1 MINTHEA
8 RSDMQFPVVSNFDT
22 DSHLQRVCTLIHTRI
37 DRKAVAKGLTFW
49 GQWFVAMSCVV
60 ALLCMLAYYQ
70 SAEVGFHYRML
81 AILTVLL
88 SVPVYSALQV
98 YYKRH
103 HYFNGL
109 VRLLFGWTVTL
120 AGLAVIGLI
129 SNASDLFSRE
139 VIITW
144 ALLGY
149 AVQILPYLLMHYLSK
164 YYHQKFNH
172 HYNSL
177 IIGTNGIALKLA
189 DTFSKQNHFPLVGLV
204 NSMPA
209 NSVARSNL
217 IVGELKELRTL
228 IKAHDI
234 RRLYI
239 ALSLSEAQHIEALY
253 IDLLDL
259 NVDVVW
265 VPDLDSM
272 MLLNHSVSEV
282 GGLAAIHLNESPL
295 TSYPTAAL
303 SKALVD
309 RFISLCALICLS
321 PLLIAVAVAV
331 KLSSPGPVL
340 FKQKRHGWNGK
351 VIKVWK
357 FRSMQVHDDKHVQQA
372 SRQDSRVT
380 AVGRFIRRSSIDELP
395 QLFNVLQGH
404 MALVGPRPHAVAHND
419 YYTGKIHAY
428 MARHR
433 IKPGITG
440 LAQISGCRGETD
452 TIDKM
457 QRRVEIDLDY
467 INNWSLWLDI
477 KILIKTPFTLISK
490 DIY

>member
-1 MINTHEA
+1 VN
-8 RSDMQFPVVSNFDT
+8 
-22 DSHLQRVCTLIHTRI
+22 
-37 DRKAVAKGLTFW
+37 
-49 GQWFVAMSCVV
+49 
-60 ALLCMLAYYQ
+60 
-70 SAEVGFHYRML
+70 FHYRML
-81 AILTVLL
+81 AILTLL
-88 SVPVYSALQV
+88 VSVPVYSALQV
-98 YYKRH
+98 YYKKH
-103 HYFNGL
+103 DYFNGL
-109 VRLLFGWTVTL
+109 ARLLLGWTTTMACLL
-120 AGLAVIGLI
+120 AIMLI
-129 SNASDLFSRE
+129 SRASDLFSRE
-139 VIITW
+139 TIITW
-144 ALLGY
+144 SLLGY
-149 AVQILPYLLMHYLSK
+149 IVQIPPYLTMHHLSK
-164 YYHQKFNH
+164 YYHQKLNH
-172 HYNSL
+172 QYNSL
-177 IIGTNGIALKLA
+177 IIGTNNIALKLA
-189 DTFSKQNHFPLVGLV
+189 DTFSQQNHFPLIGLV
-204 NSMPA
+204 SSTPA

-228 IKAHDI
+228 ITTHDI

-282 GGLAAIHLNESPL
+282 GGLPAIHLNESPL

-309 RFISLCALICLS
+309 RFVSLVALICLS
-321 PLLIAVAVAV
+321 PLLVTVAAAV
-331 KLSSPGPVL
+331 KLSSPGPVI

-351 VIKVWK
+351 IINIWK
-357 FRSMQVHDDKHVQQA
+357 FRSMRVHDDKHVHQA

-380 AVGRFIRRSSIDELP
+380 AVGRFLRRSSIDELP

-404 MALVGPRPHAVAHND
+404 MALVGPRPHAIAHND

-452 TIDKM
+452 TLDKM
-457 QRRVEIDLDY
+457 QRRVEMDLDY

-477 KILIKTPFTLISK
+477 KILIKTPFTLLSK

>member
-1 MINTHEA
+1 M
-8 RSDMQFPVVSNFDT
+8 
-22 DSHLQRVCTLIHTRI
+22 IHTRI

-49 GQWFVAMSCVV
+49 SQWSASMSCVI
-60 ALLCMLAYYQ
+60 ALLLILAYDETG
-70 SAEVGFHYRML
+70 AVNFHYRML
-81 AILTVLL
+81 AILTLL
-88 SVPVYSALQV
+88 VSVPVYSALQV
-98 YYKRH
+98 YYKKH
-103 HYFNGL
+103 DYFNGL
-109 VRLLFGWTVTL
+109 ARLLLGWTTTMACLL
-120 AGLAVIGLI
+120 AIMLI
-129 SNASDLFSRE
+129 SRASDLFSRE
-139 VIITW
+139 TIITW
-144 ALLGY
+144 SLLGY
-149 AVQILPYLLMHYLSK
+149 IVQIPPYLTMHHLSK
-164 YYHQKFNH
+164 YYHQKLNH
-172 HYNSL
+172 QYNSL
-177 IIGTNGIALKLA
+177 IIGTNNIALKLA
-189 DTFSKQNHFPLVGLV
+189 DTFSQQNHFPLIGLV
-204 NSMPA
+204 SSTPA

-228 IKAHDI
+228 ITTHDI

-282 GGLAAIHLNESPL
+282 GGLPAIHLNESPL

-309 RFISLCALICLS
+309 RFVSLVALICLS
-321 PLLIAVAVAV
+321 PLLVTVAAAV
-331 KLSSPGPVL
+331 KLSSPGPVI

-351 VIKVWK
+351 IINIWK
-357 FRSMQVHDDKHVQQA
+357 FRSMRVHDDKHVHQA

-380 AVGRFIRRSSIDELP
+380 AVGRFLRRSSIDELP

-404 MALVGPRPHAVAHND
+404 MALVGPRPHAIAHND

-452 TIDKM
+452 TLDKM
-457 QRRVEIDLDY
+457 QRRVEMDLDY

-477 KILIKTPFTLISK
+477 KILIKTPFTLLSK

>member
-8 RSDMQFPVVSNFDT
+8 RGDMKLPVVSNFDT

-37 DRKAVAKGLTFW
+37 DRKTVAKGLTFW
-49 GQWFVAMSCVV
+49 GQWSVAMSCVV

-70 SAEVGFHYRML
+70 SSEVGFHYRML
-81 AILTVLL
+81 AILTVLV

-109 VRLLFGWTVTL
+109 VRLLFGWTITL
-120 AGLAVIGLI
+120 AGLAALGLI
-129 SNASDLFSRE
+129 SNASDLFSQE

-144 ALLGY
+144 ALLAY
-149 AVQILPYLLMHYLSK
+149 AVQVLPYLLMHHLSK

-189 DTFSKQNHFPLVGLV
+189 DTFSRQNHFPLVGLV

-282 GGLAAIHLNESPL
+282 GGLPAIHLNESPL

-309 RFISLCALICLS
+309 RFLALSALICLS

-372 SRQDSRVT
+372 SRGDSRVT